1 MKAASGL
8 CISLLVYVS
17 YRYKVYKVLYKVYGV
32 DFGFVW
38 IIYDFV
44 IDDVCVGL

>member
-1 MKAASGL
+1 MSFG
-8 CISLLVYVS
+8 I
-17 YRYKVYKVLYKVYGV
+17 YKVLYKVYGV